1 MRERRRQRQDRRR
14 AARRHSPRGGLGR
27 RTRNQRINAVV
38 GKAALTATLTFGVAP
53 QGGASIHAARRSAA
67 GAIGAAMRPAMPDL
81 RLPLPERPTPLILH
95 ATATPRRSRTTVFDE
110 HIQAAAAKHGVDVDL
125 VRAII
130 QVESGFDHRARSSKG
145 ARGLMQLMP
154 GTARDMGARNAFD
167 PRQNIFAGVRY
178 LRFLLD
184 AFQGDVTLA
193 TAAYNAGPTVVK
205 RYGGVPPYEETRN
218 YVEKVHA
225 LLGLPGLTPVPAF
238 LEASLT
244 APTDPAALTAPG
256 FLRALWPWRRSR

>member
-1 MRERRRQRQDRRR
+1 MRDRRRQRQDRRR
-14 AARRHSPRGGLGR
+14 AARRHSPRNGERRRGGR
-27 RTRNQRINAVV
+27 RINAVV

-53 QGGASIHAARRSAA
+53 QGGASVHARRSAA
-67 GAIGAAMRPAMPDL
+67 SAFETGFRPEVPYL
-81 RLPLPERPTPLILH
+81 RLPLPERPTPLIHH
-95 ATATPRRSRTTVFDE
+95 ASSLPRRSRHTAFDQ

-205 RYGGVPPYEETRN
+205 RYGGVPPYQETRN

-225 LLGLPGLTPVPAF
+225 LLGLPGLTPVPVVLGTSLAAPPDPAVFVAPAF
-238 LEASLT
+238 L
-244 APTDPAALTAPG
+244 
-256 FLRALWPWRRSR
+256 RMLWPWRRPR